1 MRDVKLEEVASRSDG
16 ATLVKL
22 MKRFVDDA
30 TGEVM
35 FSEPHR
41 FVIEAGDELYAR
53 IADVD
58 AYLAIMNYPP
68 IAEAD
73 VAAIATARN
82 VFDQ

>member
-1 MRDVKLEEVASRSDG
+1 MRNVKLEEVAARSDG

-22 MKRFVDDA
+22 MKRFVDDV

-58 AYLAIMNYPP
+58 AHLAIMNYPP
-68 IAEAD
+68 IADAD
-73 VAAIATARN
+73 VAAISAFRG
-82 VFDQ
+82 VFL